1 MCNVEEEIG
10 YHLLLHCPKA
20 STLWQLIYAR
30 LYIQWVMH
38 SLVSGVFLSWNGVP
52 IDKKMKKA
60 WKIAH
65 LCIFGPFR
73 GNEIGEL
80 LRIRNT

>member
-10 YHLLLHCPKA
+10 DHLLLHCPKA

-52 IDKKMKKA
+52 INKKMKKA
-60 WKIAH
+60 WKICSSLH
-65 LCIFGPFR
+65 FWSI
-73 GNEIGEL
+73 
-80 LRIRNT
+80 